1 MYRRNLVYRGSK
13 NEKEGTYLQ
22 GMQEPRIG
30 LTRAANWQ
38 PPGLKTRQKW
48 VLEEVASV
56 PSCEKKDIHETVH
69 GLNAAANREAI
80 AGWK

>member
-13 NEKEGTYLQ
+13 NKKEGTYLQ

-30 LTRAANWQ
+30 LTRAA
-38 PPGLKTRQKW
+38 KTRQKW

-56 PSCEKKDIHETVH
+56 PSCEKKRTFIKQSM
-69 GLNAAANREAI
+69 G
-80 AGWK
+80 